1 MTARTPSVKGGRL
14 RIPMRRLR
22 IAVIGVGADPGSR
35 ARQFLATIAR
45 LTDQYELAAICD
57 RSPDVLA
64 QVGAQYGV
72 PGQYADVR
80 ALYADMQPDVV
91 LSLAPK
97 DSHIVMALTAARQ
110 GCHIITEIP
119 VALTR
124 RHAAAIAETCR
135 ENGVLWEVAEQVW
148 LWPKERLKQQIIDA
162 GLLGDVTHARLWYQ
176 TGQYHGFS
184 GIRALVG
191 APAARVLGYCGEVAT
206 EPYTAYGGEPE
217 NSLKWDSGVIEF
229 ANGVACLFEKP
240 PRVFPSSHRTFPI
253 GWEIEGTK
261 GYLNRDVFVQYTA
274 GPSLSFPIQEHYAEQ
289 SGEKVLES
297 LSVATDPPV
306 IWRNPYVEYGIGSP
320 DDVSKADILTSFH
333 TAITEGTPPQYGV
346 EGGLRDYELCLAVR
360 ESADRGNTWVN
371 LPLTEP
377 TAVEEQ
383 IEEEFLRRYGHDPI
397 EETEALLDATFTRSA
412 TLWPVA
418 HWL

>member
-1 MTARTPSVKGGRL
+1 MPVTQEISTK
-14 RIPMRRLR
+14 LR
-22 IAVIGVGADPGSR
+22 IAVLGVGADPGSR
-35 ARQFLATIAR
+35 ARHFLATIAR
-45 LTDQYELAAICD
+45 LTDHYELAAICD

-64 QVGAQYGV
+64 EVGDRYGV

-80 ALYADMQPDVV
+80 ALFAREQPDVV
-91 LSLAPK
+91 LSLTPK
-97 DSHIVMALTAARQ
+97 DSHIVMALTAARH

-124 RHAAAIAETCR
+124 RHAAAIAATCR

-148 LWPKERLKQQIIDA
+148 LWPREQLKRRIIDT
-162 GLLGDVTHARLWYQ
+162 GLLGEVTHARLWYQ

-184 GIRALVG
+184 GIRALID
-191 APAARVLGYCGEVAT
+191 APAARVLGYCGEVPT

-217 NSLKWDSGVIEF
+217 RSLKWDSGVVEF

-261 GYLNRDVFVQYTA
+261 GYLSREEFVQYTE
-274 GPSLSFPIQEHYAEQ
+274 GPSLSLPIQEHHTEH
-289 SGEKVLES
+289 SGAKVLES

-306 IWRNPYVEYGIGSP
+306 VWRNPYARYGIGTQ
-320 DDVSKADILTSFH
+320 DDASKADILTSFH
-333 TAITEGTPPQYGV
+333 RAITEGTQPQYGV
-346 EGGLRDYELCLAVR
+346 EGGVRDYELCLAVR
-360 ESADRGNTWVN
+360 ESADRGNTWVD
-371 LPLTEP
+371 LPLTAP
-377 TAVEEQ
+377 TSVEMQVEA
-383 IEEEFLRRYGHDPI
+383 EFLRRYGHDPI
-397 EETEALLDATFTRSA
+397 AETDALLDATFTRSA
-412 TLWPVA
+412 TLWPVT

>member
-1 MTARTPSVKGGRL
+1 MTTPTPSVKGG
-14 RIPMRRLR
+14 RLR

-35 ARQFLATIAR
+35 ARQFLETIAR
-45 LTDQYELAAICD
+45 LTDHYEIAAICD
-57 RSPDVLA
+57 HSPDVLA
-64 QVGAQYGV
+64 QVGAQYSV

-80 ALYADMQPDVV
+80 ALFAHAQPDVV

-97 DSHIVMALTAARQ
+97 DSHIVMALTAARH
-110 GCHIITEIP
+110 GCHVITEIP

-124 RHAAAIAETCR
+124 RHANALAETCR

-217 NSLKWDSGVIEF
+217 NTLKWDSGVIEF
-229 ANGVACLFEKP
+229 ANDVVCLFEKP
-240 PRVFPSSHRTFPI
+240 PRIFPIPNRTFPV
-253 GWEIEGTK
+253 GWQVEGTK
-261 GYLNRDVFVQYTA
+261 GYFDRDVFVQYA
-274 GPSLSFPIQEHYAEQ
+274 PSESHSYPIQEHYSEQ
-289 SGEKVLES
+289 NGGKVLETVA
-297 LSVATDPPV
+297 VATDPPV
-306 IWRNPYVEYGIGSP
+306 VWRNPFVEYGIGSP
-320 DDVSKADILTSFH
+320 DDVSKAAILTGFH
-333 TAITEGTPPQYGV
+333 QAIVEGTQPQYGV

-360 ESADRGNTWVN
+360 ESADRGNTWID

-377 TAVEEQ
+377 TQVEEQ
-383 IEEEFLRRYGHDPI
+383 IEAEFLRRYGHDPI
-397 EETEALLDATFTRSA
+397 EETDALLDAPFTRSA

>member
-1 MTARTPSVKGGRL
+1 MTVRTPSVKGG
-14 RIPMRRLR
+14 RLR

-45 LTDQYELAAICD
+45 LTDHYELAAICD

-148 LWPKERLKQQIIDA
+148 LWPKERLKRQIIDA

-191 APAARVLGYCGEVAT
+191 APGRARAGLLRRGRNRTLHCLRRRAGEHA
-206 EPYTAYGGEPE
+206 EMGFGCHRICQTAWRAY
-217 NSLKWDSGVIEF
+217 LKS
-229 ANGVACLFEKP
+229 P

-274 GPSLSFPIQEHYAEQ
+274 GPSLILPN
-289 SGEKVLES
+289 SGALCRTVRRKGARIS
-297 LSVATDPPV
+297 L
-306 IWRNPYVEYGIGSP
+306 
-320 DDVSKADILTSFH
+320 
-333 TAITEGTPPQYGV
+333 
-346 EGGLRDYELCLAVR
+346 
-360 ESADRGNTWVN
+360 
-371 LPLTEP
+371 
-377 TAVEEQ
+377 
-383 IEEEFLRRYGHDPI
+383 RYH
-397 EETEALLDATFTRSA
+397 RSA
-412 TLWPVA
+412 GHLA
-418 HWL
+418 QSLCGIRHRLAR

>member
-1 MTARTPSVKGGRL
+1 MTTPTPSVKGG
-14 RIPMRRLR
+14 RLR

-45 LTDQYELAAICD
+45 LTDHYEIAAICD

-97 DSHIVMALTAARQ
+97 DSHIVMALTAARH

-124 RHAAAIAETCR
+124 RHANALAETCR

-217 NSLKWDSGVIEF
+217 NTLKWDSGVIEF
-229 ANGVACLFEKP
+229 ANDVVCLFEKP
-240 PRVFPSSHRTFPI
+240 PRIFPHFPFPT
-253 GWEIEGTK
+253 GWQIEGTK
-261 GYLNRDVFVQYTA
+261 GNLDRDAFVQYTE
-274 GPSLSFPIQEHYAEQ
+274 GRSQPYPIEEHYLACN
-289 SGEKVLES
+289 GDKVLES

-306 IWRNPYVEYGIGSP
+306 VWRNPYAHYGIGSP
-320 DDVSKADILTSFH
+320 DDAAKADILTSFH
-333 TAITEGTPPQYGV
+333 RAITEGGQPQYGV
-346 EGGLRDYELCLAVR
+346 ARRRAGLRALPGGAR
-360 ESADRGNTWVN
+360 EC
-371 LPLTEP
+371 
-377 TAVEEQ
+377 
-383 IEEEFLRRYGHDPI
+383 
-397 EETEALLDATFTRSA
+397 
-412 TLWPVA
+412 
-418 HWL
+418 

>member
-1 MTARTPSVKGGRL
+1 MQAPGANTTK
-14 RIPMRRLR
+14 LR
-22 IAVIGVGADPGSR
+22 IAVLGVGADPGSR
-35 ARQFLATIAR
+35 ARHFLATIAR
-45 LTDQYELAAICD
+45 LTDHYELAAICD

-64 QVGAQYGV
+64 DVGALYGV

-80 ALYADMQPDVV
+80 ALFAHEQPDVV
-91 LSLAPK
+91 LSLTPK
-97 DSHIVMALTAARQ
+97 DSHIVMALTAARH

-124 RHAAAIAETCR
+124 RYAAAIAETCR

-148 LWPKERLKQQIIDA
+148 LWPKERLKRQISDA
-162 GLLGDVTHARLWYQ
+162 GLLGAVTHARLWYQ

-184 GIRALVG
+184 GIRALIG
-191 APAARVLGYCGEVAT
+191 APAARVLGYCGEVPT

-240 PRVFPSSHRTFPI
+240 PRVFPSSHITFPV

-261 GYLNRDVFVQYTA
+261 GYLNRDAFVQYTA
-274 GPSLSFPIQEHYAEQ
+274 HQSLSHPIEEHYREL
-289 SGEKVLES
+289 SGARVLES

-306 IWRNPYVEYGIGSP
+306 VWRNPYARYGIGSQ
-320 DDVSKADILTSFH
+320 DDAAKADILTSFH
-333 TAITEGTPPQYGV
+333 TAITEGAEPQYGV
-346 EGGLRDYELCLAVR
+346 AEGVRDYELCLAVR
-360 ESADRGNTWVN
+360 ESADRGNTWVD
-371 LPLTEP
+371 LPLTAP

-383 IEEEFLRRYGHDPI
+383 VEAEFLRRYGHDPI
-397 EETEALLDATFTRSA
+397 TETDALLDATFTRSA

>member
-1 MTARTPSVKGGRL
+1 
-14 RIPMRRLR
+14 MRRLR

-45 LTDQYELAAICD
+45 LTDHYEIAAICD

-80 ALYADMQPDVV
+80 ALYAGMQPDVV

-97 DSHIVMALTAARQ
+97 DSHIVMALTAARH

-124 RHAAAIAETCR
+124 RHANALAETCR

-217 NSLKWDSGVIEF
+217 NTLKWDSGVIKF
-229 ANGVACLFEKP
+229 ANDVVCLFEKP
-240 PRVFPSSHRTFPI
+240 PRIFPHFPFPT
-253 GWEIEGTK
+253 GWQIEGTK
-261 GYLNRDVFVQYTA
+261 GNLDRDAFVQYTE
-274 GPSLSFPIQEHYAEQ
+274 GRFLPYPIEEHYLACN
-289 SGEKVLES
+289 GDKVLES

-306 IWRNPYVEYGIGSP
+306 VWRNPYAHYGIGSP
-320 DDVSKADILTSFH
+320 DDAAKADILTSFH
-333 TAITEGTPPQYGV
+333 RAITEGGQPQYGV
-346 EGGLRDYELCLAVR
+346 HGGLRDYELCLAVR
-360 ESADRGNTWVN
+360 ESADRGNTWVD

-377 TAVEEQ
+377 TAAEEQ
-383 IEEEFLRRYGHDPI
+383 IEAEFLRRYGHDPI

>member
-1 MTARTPSVKGGRL
+1 MTTPTPSVKGG
-14 RIPMRRLR
+14 RLR

-45 LTDQYELAAICD
+45 LTDHYELAAICD

-97 DSHIVMALTAARQ
+97 DSHIVMALTAARR
-110 GCHIITEIP
+110 GCHVITEIP

-124 RHAAAIAETCR
+124 RHARAIEETCR

-148 LWPKERLKQQIIDA
+148 LWPKERLKRQIINA

-206 EPYTAYGGEPE
+206 EPYVAYGGEPE

-240 PRVFPSSHRTFPI
+240 PRIFPHLPFPT
-253 GWEIEGTK
+253 GWQIEGTK
-261 GYLNRDVFVQYTA
+261 GNLDRDAFVQYTE
-274 GPSLSFPIQEHYAEQ
+274 GRSQPYPIEEHYLACN
-289 SGEKVLES
+289 GDKVLES

-306 IWRNPYVEYGIGSP
+306 VWRNPYAHYGIGSP
-320 DDVSKADILTSFH
+320 DDAAKADILTSFH
-333 TAITEGTPPQYGV
+333 RAITEGGQPQYGV

-360 ESADRGNTWVN
+360 ESADRGNTWVD

-383 IEEEFLRRYGHDPI
+383 IEAEFLRRYGHDPI